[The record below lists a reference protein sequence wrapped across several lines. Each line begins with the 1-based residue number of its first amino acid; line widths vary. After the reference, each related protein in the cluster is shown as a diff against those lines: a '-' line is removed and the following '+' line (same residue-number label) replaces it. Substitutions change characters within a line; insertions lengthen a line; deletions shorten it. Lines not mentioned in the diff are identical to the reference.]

1 MPHVKAGRLRAL
13 AVSSSRRIAAMP
25 EVPTVA
31 ESGYKDFEAVDW
43 KVIVA
48 PAGTPADVVRRLN
61 AAVAKALTQPA
72 MIAQLAAEGS
82 TPMSGSPEEVAKYL
96 KAEQAEWG
104 KLIRDAGIKL
114 E

>member
-1 MPHVKAGRLRAL
+1 
-13 AVSSSRRIAAMP
+13 
-25 EVPTVA
+25 
-31 ESGYKDFEAVDW
+31 
-43 KVIVA
+43 
-48 PAGTPADVVRRLN
+48 ADVVKRLN

-82 TPMSGSPEEVAKYL
+82 TPMSGSPEQVARYI